1 MARVF
6 ETDIVLNAQREL
18 RLADADSSA
27 YVGFKSPA
35 TVTANRIWTLPA
47 ADGTTGQVLSTNGS
61 GVLSWATSGGGGG
74 GSSVGDNLYLNTTCI

>member
-1 MARVF
+1 
-6 ETDIVLNAQREL
+6 
-18 RLADADSSA
+18 LADADSSA
-27 YVGFKSPA
+27 YVGFKAPGTITS
-35 TVTANRIWTLPA
+35 NRIWTLPA

>member
-1 MARVF
+1 MSRAF
-6 ETDIVLNAQREL
+6 ETDIVLKAQREL

-27 YVGFKSPA
+27 YVGFKAPA
-35 TVTANRIWTLPA
+35 TITSNRIWTLPA

-61 GVLSWATSGGGGG
+61 GVLSWAASGGGGG